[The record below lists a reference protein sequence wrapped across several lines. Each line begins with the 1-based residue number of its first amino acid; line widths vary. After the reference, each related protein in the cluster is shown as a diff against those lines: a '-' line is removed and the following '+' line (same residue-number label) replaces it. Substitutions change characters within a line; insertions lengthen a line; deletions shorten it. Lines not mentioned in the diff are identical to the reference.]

1 MLLEQTVLP
10 AASGAAESDGEQ
22 DDGEALRIPP
32 RHALQHSKPR
42 ATPLSHTRASCSCST
57 YLLRNERANG
67 GELVGVDILVLGA
80 ATAGLTRAQSVK
92 TMLAGAPEGV
102 RGRSSRGAGTLGADH
117 SSVQFDQIPEFS
129 VTYWP
134 TCAIKP
140 LTGHETGRCK

>member
-1 MLLEQTVLP
+1 LFLFYLP
-10 AASGAAESDGEQ
+10 
-22 DDGEALRIPP
+22 I
-32 RHALQHSKPR
+32 
-42 ATPLSHTRASCSCST
+42 
-57 YLLRNERANG
+57 RNERANG
-67 GELVGVDILVLGA
+67 GEFVGVDILVLGA

-140 LTGHETGRCK
+140 LTGARDRALQVIAAAMSGA